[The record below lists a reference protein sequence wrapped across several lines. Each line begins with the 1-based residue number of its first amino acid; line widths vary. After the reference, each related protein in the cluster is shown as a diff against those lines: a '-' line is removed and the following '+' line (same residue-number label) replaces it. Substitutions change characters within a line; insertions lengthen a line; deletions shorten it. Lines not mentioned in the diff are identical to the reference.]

1 MALAEQ
7 MIMVSVKT
15 PIICTMPCAA
25 GCGGQEE
32 AAAAALG
39 VDPIPA
45 SLENMPR

>member
-1 MALAEQ
+1 MKLSQQVQELTRAY
-7 MIMVSVKT
+7 VRK
-15 PIICTMPCAA
+15 
-25 GCGGQEE
+25 GGKDNRRHQEE